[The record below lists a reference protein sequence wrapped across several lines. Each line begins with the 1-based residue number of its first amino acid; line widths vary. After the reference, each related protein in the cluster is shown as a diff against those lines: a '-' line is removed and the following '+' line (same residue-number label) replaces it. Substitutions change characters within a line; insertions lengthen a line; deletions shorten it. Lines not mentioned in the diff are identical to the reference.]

1 MKNIEIVFSFDTT
14 GSMYPC
20 LTQVRRKIKNTVSRL
35 LNEIPGIRIG
45 IIAHGDYCD
54 EKTTYITKIF
64 DLCGDVDKI
73 CDFVQNVE
81 PTFGGDAPEC
91 YELVLHQS
99 RSLSWSEDSHKTLV
113 MIGDDIP
120 HAPARNPKKLNWRT
134 ELKAL
139 IDQEISVYG
148 VQALNRRHAN
158 LFYQELAEKSGG
170 YHLNLD
176 QFAHITD
183 YFLAIC
189 YQQSST
195 NQLQDYEEEI
205 VSQGRMNR
213 SLHKMFNTMF
223 KREND
228 DFYEEANLNA
238 VSPSRFQVLNVD
250 ENVSLKNFVL
260 DNGLTFKRGR
270 GFYEFTKK
278 ETIQAN
284 KEILLMDKKTGDLF
298 AGDCVRGMLGI
309 PENTKVRIKPTD
321 LKEYTVFVQSNSYNR
336 KLMAETRFLYEVE
349 DWSK

>member
-1 MKNIEIVFSFDTT
+1 M
-14 GSMYPC
+14 
-20 LTQVRRKIKNTVSRL
+20 
-35 LNEIPGIRIG
+35 
-45 IIAHGDYCD
+45 
-54 EKTTYITKIF
+54 
-64 DLCGDVDKI
+64 DKI

-120 HAPARNPKKLNWRT
+120 HAPSRNPKKLNWRT

>member
-35 LNEIPGIRIG
+35 LNEVPGIRIG

-54 EKTTYITKIF
+54 EGETYVTKIF
-64 DLCGDVDKI
+64 DLSGDVDEI
-73 CDFVQNVE
+73 CDFIQNVE
-81 PTFGGDAPEC
+81 ATYGGDAPEC

-99 RSLSWSEDSHKTLV
+99 QSLSWSKDSHKTLV

-120 HAPARNPKKLNWRT
+120 HAPAQNPHKLNWRK
-134 ELKAL
+134 ELKQL
-139 IDQEISVYG
+139 IDREITVYG
-148 VQALNRRHAN
+148 VQALNRSHAD

-189 YQQSST
+189 YQQSSN
-195 NQLQDYEEEI
+195 NQLENYEAEI
-205 VSQGRMNR
+205 LNQGRMNR
-213 SLHKMFNTMF
+213 SLYKMFNTML
-223 KREND
+223 KRD
-228 DFYEEANLNA
+228 DGDLFTEAHLNA
-238 VSPSRFQVLNVD
+238 VSPSRFQVLNVED
-250 ENVSLKNFVL
+250 NISIKNFVL
-260 DNGLTFKRGR
+260 ENGLTFKRGR
-270 GFYEFTKK
+270 GFYEFTKT

-284 KEILLMDKKTGDLF
+284 KEILLMDKTTGDLF
-298 AGDCVRGMLGI
+298 AGDCVRGMLGL

-321 LKEYTVFVQSNSYNR
+321 LEKYNVFVQSNSYNR
-336 KLMAETRFLYEVE
+336 KLMANTRFLYEVE
-349 DWSK
+349 D